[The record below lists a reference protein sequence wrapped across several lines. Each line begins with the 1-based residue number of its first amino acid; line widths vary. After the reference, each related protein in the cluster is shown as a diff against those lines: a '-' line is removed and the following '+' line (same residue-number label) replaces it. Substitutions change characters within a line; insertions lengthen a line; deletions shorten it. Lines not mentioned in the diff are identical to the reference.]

1 MTPAQQL
8 AKAIELAAQFHC
20 NQTDKS
26 GKPYILHTLKVM
38 HYLKTEDFELMAI
51 AVLHDI
57 IEDTDCTYQTLRFE
71 GMSDRVV
78 LGVHHMTKQP
88 GQTPEEYLAQVKKN
102 VDSCHV
108 KLADLRHNS
117 DIRRLKGITEKDFK
131 RITKYMQMHAE
142 LTQHL
147 KDLHELDNSELLG

>member
-8 AKAIELAAQFHC
+8 AKAIELAAQYHC
-20 NQTDKS
+20 NQVDKS

-57 IEDTDCTYQTLRFE
+57 IEDTDCNYQTLRFE
-71 GMSDRVV
+71 GMSDRVI
-78 LGVHHMTKQP
+78 LGVRAMTKQP
-88 GQTPEEYLAQVKKN
+88 GQVPAEYLEQVKGN
-102 VDSCHV
+102 LDACHV

-117 DIRRLKGITEKDFK
+117 DIRRLKGVTEKDFK
-131 RITKYMQMHAE
+131 RIAKYMAMH
-142 LTQHL
+142 TDITNHL
-147 KDLHELDNSELLG
+147 KEIHELQNSELLG